1 MAKKQVTFTSNGLL
15 LEGMLHLPEAAR
27 PCPGVVVCHPHPQHG
42 GDMRNGVVEAIAAAV
57 AQRGMAALAFNFRGV
72 GGSQGRYDR
81 GVGEAA
87 DALSALEFLT
97 TQPEIDC
104 NRLGIAGY
112 SFGAGIA
119 LDAAAENHDL
129 RAIVS
134 VACPLSPLNDM
145 VLHQINRPKLFIQG
159 DADYLI
165 EMELFRFLTQRFPPP
180 REIAVL
186 TGADHSLRGYEAEVG
201 ILAAGF
207 FARHLT

>member
-1 MAKKQVTFTSNGLL
+1 MAKQRVTFTSDGLL
-15 LEGMLHLPEAAR
+15 LEGMLHLPDAAR
-27 PCPGVVVCHPHPQHG
+27 PCPGVVVCHPHPQYG
-42 GDMRNGVVEAIAAAV
+42 GDMRNGIVEAIAAAV
-57 AQRGMAALAFNFRGV
+57 AQGSMAALTFNFRGV
-72 GGSQGRYDR
+72 GDSQGQYDR

-97 TQPEIDC
+97 TQPEIDR

-119 LDAAAENHDL
+119 LDAAAENHDV

-134 VACPLSPLNDM
+134 VACPPAPLNDM

-165 EMELFRFLTQRFPPP
+165 EMEMFHFLMQRFAPP
-180 REIAVL
+180 REIEVL
-186 TGADHSLRGYEAEVG
+186 TGADHSLRDHEAQVG
-201 ILAAGF
+201 NLAAGF
-207 FARHLT
+207 FARHLI